1 MGVLGSILAFGRA
14 LREMKLRAPGM
25 IMQCYAARKGLHVF
39 YPHLAAQTKVS
50 TKIRFIL
57 PFFCLAHINLVTYN
71 FYKHYLKL
79 PADTPFISKGE
90 HVISIIFV
98 KFQCTSLKFSF
109 KFHLNILQFKV

>member
-57 PFFCLAHINLVTYN
+57 PFFCFVWHKSSYIQFLQT
-71 FYKHYLKL
+71 L
-79 PADTPFISKGE
+79 PKAAG
-90 HVISIIFV
+90 
-98 KFQCTSLKFSF
+98 
-109 KFHLNILQFKV
+109 